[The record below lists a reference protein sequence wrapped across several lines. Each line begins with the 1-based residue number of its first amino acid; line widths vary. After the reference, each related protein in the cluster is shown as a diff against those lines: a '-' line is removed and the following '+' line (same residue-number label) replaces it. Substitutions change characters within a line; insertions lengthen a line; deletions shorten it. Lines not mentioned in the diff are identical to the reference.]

1 MNRYKLILINN
12 TNKTPFDQRAK
23 NFTNHVSFLPSFI
36 RLCYLKYENDCRHN
50 ITCICIPYYMHQCIT
65 DFRFM
70 IQTENY
76 LSNSVIQI
84 FTFINFFEL
93 FNWGMNPELTVFKR
107 FFLEQKYLYS
117 VNPINIRP
125 FLSTAHS
132 KRQYRLQ
139 KNLKVKKNCYSYFLW
154 ILYTCRYIK
163 IWWKIYIY
171 IYNFEI
177 SVPKFATFLELILF
191 TVNCCHDAVKIQQQ
205 IFIWKIVNWCFFT
218 LQKIRGFCSMK
229 CLKNLLYFM
238 LT

>member
-1 MNRYKLILINN
+1 
-12 TNKTPFDQRAK
+12 
-23 NFTNHVSFLPSFI
+23 
-36 RLCYLKYENDCRHN
+36 
-50 ITCICIPYYMHQCIT
+50 
-65 DFRFM
+65 
-70 IQTENY
+70 
-76 LSNSVIQI
+76 
-84 FTFINFFEL
+84 
-93 FNWGMNPELTVFKR
+93 MNPELTVFKR

-125 FLSTAHS
+125 FLSIAHS

-163 IWWKIYIY
+163 

-205 IFIWKIVNWCFFT
+205 IFI
-218 LQKIRGFCSMK
+218 
-229 CLKNLLYFM
+229 
-238 LT
+238 